1 MDLIFVHSFWSDT
14 NRWGRSGDGD
24 VSRLFN
30 FLAIVCWF
38 VVGGC
43 CCSSSSVANPCKFN
57 NIIFSSDI
65 EYKSQRG
72 RRKRKRIK

>member
-1 MDLIFVHSFWSDT
+1 MYIHFGAT
-14 NRWGRSGDGD
+14 QIDGADQATATD

-30 FLAIVCWF
+30 LLAIVCWF

-65 EYKSQRG
+65 VYRSQRDRVKG
-72 RRKRKRIK
+72 EGKERQ